1 MKKFLLTTSLIAS
14 MFVASY
20 AQAKECCD
28 DSNPVRLYLG
38 GSLLTLAGTVDEDQD
53 EDTRSGFTDNQSEVF
68 VEARGNSH
76 GLNYGAFVEFHNDTG
91 ALNNNLRERFI
102 YLEDES
108 TWGLLEVGQ
117 VEGAGRRL
125 SVHAPTNFGFGG
137 INGVYA
143 EYINLYDG
151 TIGTRP
157 DDFVNNGAN
166 NTNGLDDLFW
176 GFNSQAQGKVSYY
189 TPAFEGLQLGVSY
202 APGGGEKFRG
212 RIDNTANFEDIVEI
226 GANYTGDF
234 DGVGV
239 ALNLGYNFGNSSR
252 NNTEDLQAL
261 QAGFQVSFDGFTVGG
276 GYVNQFDSGLSD
288 ASGADDDD
296 TEGFNYGV
304 SYEIG
309 DVVIGFN
316 GLSAEGAGDDASNS
330 DNNEYDVY
338 TAGLTYNFVP
348 GLAFSTEVFSFD
360 YEDEETVAARDAS
373 NDGTGLIVGLKAEF

>member
-14 MFVASY
+14 MFVASH

-38 GSLLTLAGTVDEDQD
+38 GSLLTLAGTVDEDLD
-53 EDTRSGFTDNQSEVF
+53 AGNRDHFTDLQSEVF
-68 VEARGNSH
+68 VEARGSH
-76 GLNYGAFVEFHNDTG
+76 DGLNYGAFVEFHNDTG

-102 YLEDES
+102 YLEDED
-108 TWGLLEVGQ
+108 TWGLLEFGQ

-143 EYINLYDG
+143 EYINLYANG
-151 TIGTRP
+151 Q
-157 DDFVNNGAN
+157 FANNGAN

-189 TPAFEGLQLGVSY
+189 TPSFEGLQFGISY
-202 APGGGEKFRG
+202 APGGGERFKG
-212 RIDNTANFEDIVEI
+212 RLENKGNFEDIVEV
-226 GANYTGDF
+226 GANYTDDF

-239 ALNLGYNFGNSSR
+239 ALNLGYNFGDFNGEGV
-252 NNTEDLQAL
+252 EDLQAL
-261 QAGFQVSFDGFTVGG
+261 QAGFQVSFNGFTVGG
-276 GYVNQFDSGLSD
+276 GYVNQFDSGFAEDSD
-288 ASGADDDD
+288 VDN

-304 SYEIG
+304 SYEVG
-309 DVVIGFN
+309 DVVVGFN
-316 GLSAEGAGDDASNS
+316 GLSADGN
-330 DNNEYDVY
+330 DNNTDYSVH

-348 GLAFSTEVFSFD
+348 GLAFSSELFSFD
-360 YEDEETVAARDAS
+360 YDAEGGLE
-373 NDGTGLIVGLKAEF
+373 NDGTGLLLGLKAEF